1 MSGEVECDIS
11 AVILELLAL
20 MGGCLYMNSKKSIF
34 SIQLEKINLNDL
46 GAINLNK
53 NIFFLLLLLIFI
65 SINEIV
71 DAKLSDSPQPLEE
84 FLPEIGYKTVASAL
98 KDFEQLYK
106 IELKLPLRVPP
117 ISFTHY
123 FGRFNKLDGDM
134 NGAFEITMINDRFP
148 QNHFKIDVRPIQYK
162 ISFEKYISDVFKL
175 KDGSNAAYI
184 DNSKFGFNMLV
195 FERDNWQYVFS
206 IDQDAS
212 DKVTSEELIEIAN
225 SIDYPNGKY

>member
-1 MSGEVECDIS
+1 
-11 AVILELLAL
+11 
-20 MGGCLYMNSKKSIF
+20 MNTGKSIF

-46 GAINLNK
+46 GVINLNK

-65 SINEIV
+65 SIHETV
-71 DAKLSDSPQPLEE
+71 VAKTSDSPQSLEE
-84 FLPEIGYKTVASAL
+84 FLPKIGYKTVASAL
-98 KDFEQLYK
+98 KDFEQHYK
-106 IELKLPLRVPP
+106 KELKLPLRVPP

-134 NGAFEITMINDRFP
+134 NGAFEITMINDQLP
-148 QNHFKIDVRPIQYK
+148 QNHFKIDVRPIQHK
-162 ISFEKYISDVFKL
+162 IPFEKYISDVFKL
-175 KDGSNAAYI
+175 KDGSNAVYT

-206 IDQDAS
+206 IDQDVS

-225 SIDYPNGKY
+225 SIDYPNKGSM